1 MRILWLNNRPLPAVC
16 RAAGLPET
24 KGETWLSGWL
34 EPLLADSRMRVAL
47 CAPAGCRWLRG
58 TTAAVDYFLFP
69 LRHTDGYRY
78 NVKLENAFSAVLK
91 DFQPDVVH
99 ICGSEYPHALA
110 MARACAV
117 NGLLS
122 RTVLSIQGLVSEIAD
137 HAGEFYA
144 QGLSWRPTLRDRL
157 RGERPEQL
165 RERLSRRGA
174 CERAVLQMV
183 RHVAGR
189 TAWDEA
195 CVRRIQPDVR
205 YHVLQESLR
214 PAFYEGAWS
223 LSSCRRHLLFVPQAY
238 EPVKGF
244 GYLLEALP
252 SLQRQFPE
260 LRVEVAGRPLAI
272 SGWRETGY
280 ACTLARRIRE
290 LGLTGRVRFLG
301 HLSDVEMRKALL
313 RAHAMA
319 LPSVLENSSN
329 ALGEAMLLG
338 TPVMGTTAGGIP
350 SLLRTG
356 KEGLLCP
363 PADTT
368 GLAKEIGRL
377 LSDDALAVQLSAA
390 ARRRAAKRY
399 DRRSNGDALLSL
411 YRQLQEEPG

>member
-1 MRILWLNNRPLPAVC
+1 MRILWLNNRPLPAIC

-24 KGETWLSGWL
+24 RGETWLSGWL
-34 EPLLADSRMRVAL
+34 EPLLADTRMRVGV

-58 TTAAVDYFLFP
+58 TTAAFDYFLFP

-78 NVKLENAFSAVLK
+78 NVKLENAFSTVLK
-91 DFQPDVVH
+91 DFKPDVVH

-122 RTVLSIQGLVSEIAD
+122 RTVLSIQGLVSEIAG
-137 HAGEFYA
+137 HADEFHP
-144 QGLSWRPTLRDRL
+144 QGLQWRPTLRDRL
-157 RGERPEQL
+157 RGESPEQL

-174 CERAVLQMV
+174 YERAVLQTV

-195 CVRRIQPDVR
+195 CVRRIQPDIH

-214 PAFYEGAWS
+214 PAFYEGEWT
-223 LSSCRRHLLFVPQAY
+223 LPSCRRHLLFVPQAY
-238 EPVKGF
+238 ELVKGF

-252 SLQRQFPE
+252 SLQRQFPQ
-260 LRVEVAGRPLAI
+260 LRVEVAGRPLTI
-272 SGWRETGY
+272 GGWRETGY
-280 ACTLARRIRE
+280 ACALARRIRE
-290 LGLTGRVRFLG
+290 LGLTGCVRFLG
-301 HLSDVEMRKALL
+301 HLSDGEMRKALL

-319 LPSVLENSSN
+319 LPSILENSSN

-338 TPVMGTTAGGIP
+338 TPVVGTAAGGIP
-350 SLLRTG
+350 SLLQQG
-356 KEGLLCP
+356 EEGLLCS
-363 PADTT
+363 PADTA
-368 GLAKEIGRL
+368 GLIKETGRL
-377 LSDDALAVQLSAA
+377 LSDDALAVRLSAA

-399 DRRSNGDALLSL
+399 DRRLNGDVLLSL
-411 YRQLQEEPG
+411 YRQLWEEPG